1 MNNLKMTGG
10 GRASLIDDRK
20 RTRKRRVISTVVIV
34 AALVVLIWLSIDY
47 LNKSKSDKKN
57 EPVTG
62 DKTVTDVMAPPTPL
76 PTNPTNPVNPPP
88 TPLPTNPT
96 VMSTLR
102 IRLVNEVGDD
112 SRSQSVAERLRQIG
126 FDQITQENPWYPRK
140 QSRSVV
146 LYRPGAE
153 GVAEAA
159 TSIADRFKLDKPV
172 PISASLVL
180 GLDFP
185 KHKDL
190 PIKHKNV
197 KSEKNAYIE
206 ILNGT
211 DQPYVSKTNLV
222 EFLRNRKLIVA
233 GSARN
238 YTTDKLQG
246 TFILTG
252 SGGSPAAQ
260 VLKEIYELGD
270 SSVKEDTADIIIIV
284 GAGL

>member
-20 RTRKRRVISTVVIV
+20 RTRKRRVIATVVILV
-34 AALVVLIWLSIDY
+34 ALVVLIWLSIDY
-47 LNKSKSDKKN
+47 LNKSKSSKKE
-57 EPVTG
+57 EPVAEG
-62 DKTVTDVMAPPTPL
+62 KGVTDVMAPPTPL
-76 PTNPTNPVNPPP
+76 PTNPTNPVNPPI
-88 TPLPTNPT
+88 PLPTNPV

-112 SRSQSVAERLRQIG
+112 ARSQSVAERLRQIG
-126 FDQITQENPWYPRK
+126 YDQITQENPWYPRK
-140 QSRSVV
+140 NSRSVV
-146 LYRPGAE
+146 LYHPGAE

-159 TSIADRFKLDKPV
+159 TSITERFKLDKPV
-172 PISASLVL
+172 PIAASLVL

-252 SGGSPAAQ
+252 SGGSRAAQ

-270 SSVKEDTADIIIIV
+270 AAVKEDNADIIIIV
-284 GAGL
+284 GEGL